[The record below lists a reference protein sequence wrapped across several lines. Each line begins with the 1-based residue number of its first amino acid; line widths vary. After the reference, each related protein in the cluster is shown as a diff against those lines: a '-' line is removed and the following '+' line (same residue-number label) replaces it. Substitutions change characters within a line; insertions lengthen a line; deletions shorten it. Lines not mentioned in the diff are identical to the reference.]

1 MTDKECGMWLNH
13 GRQRE
18 QHFSVDTNFGIKG
31 IGYSYDHN
39 ENQSFSV
46 DGLSHADAPTF
57 WSESMAASFM
67 RSALFVG
74 LMSVVA

>member
-1 MTDKECGMWLNH
+1 MWLNH

-18 QHFSVDTNFGIKG
+18 HHFSVDAYFGIKG

-39 ENQSFSV
+39 ESQSFSV
-46 DGLSHADAPTF
+46 AGLSQADAPTF
-57 WSESMAASFM
+57 WSEPMAAPLM
-67 RSALFVG
+67 RSLLFVG

>member
-1 MTDKECGMWLNH
+1 MWLNH

-18 QHFSVDTNFGIKG
+18 QHFSVDTNFGITG

-39 ENQSFSV
+39 ESQSFSV
-46 DGLSHADAPTF
+46 AGLSQADAATF
-57 WSESMAASFM
+57 WSESMAASLM

-74 LMSVVA
+74 SMSLVA

>member
-13 GRQRE
+13 GGQRE

-39 ENQSFSV
+39 ESQGFSV
-46 DGLSHADAPTF
+46 DGLSQADAPTF
-57 WSESMAASFM
+57 WSE
-67 RSALFVG
+67 
-74 LMSVVA
+74 